1 MKRSKIGAWKKYIK
15 INGFDVLD
23 ACERMSWNDAV
34 YFAEKARAEEF
45 GGFTDWVLP
54 DSLTLKALAHLDLDE
69 CDERFWSSSG
79 DSCGLNKV
87 RCNSWVVDFGCG
99 LVFGNPVESCNH
111 VRLVR
116 ASQCLDIGR
125 AGHIESMLQ
134 ANMIGT
140 ESIPDWIARHNRR
153 VSGK

>member
-1 MKRSKIGAWKKYIK
+1 MKRSKVGTWMKHIK

-23 ACERMSWNDAV
+23 AREKMSWNDAFN
-34 YFAEKARAEEF
+34 FAEKARADLC

-54 DSLTLKALAHLDLDE
+54 DSLTLKALVHLNIDE

-79 DSCGLNKV
+79 DNCGHNKV
-87 RCNSWVVDFGCG
+87 RHNSWVVDFGCG
-99 LVFGNPVESCNH
+99 LVVGNPVESYNH

-134 ANMIGT
+134 ANIIGT

-153 VSGK
+153 ASGK